1 MTEQEE
7 LEQIA
12 RPLTYECSVIMHH
25 DAVRHGPIVA
35 GWWWQLKGGATVEV
49 RVWWN
54 AHKRPDRV
62 LCGEVRWNVKV
73 GDRECRAHYWSR
85 DLPNKDVTPLIEQLR
100 LWWLDAPIFGRP
112 MTMLERV

>member
-12 RPLTYECSVIMHH
+12 RHLTYECSVMLHR
-25 DAVRHGPIVA
+25 DSTCVGA
-35 GWWWQLKGGATVEV
+35 GWWKLKGGATVEV

-54 AHKRPDRV
+54 AHKRPDRI

-73 GDRECRAHYWSR
+73 GDVMRRAHYLSL
-85 DLPNKDVTPLIEQLR
+85 DLPNKDVQPLIEQLR

-112 MTMLERV
+112 VTMLERV